1 MFCQKECF
9 RLGVLVFLAI
19 FLLGMGCDSMNVNK
33 AGDNRVRFEHIGINV
48 QDPVKMADWWVK
60 NLDMKIKRQGEPPV
74 SMRFLSDTDENMM
87 IEIYHNPPEA
97 VPEYASMDPLL
108 LHIAFKVDDV
118 KAIQDKLIAAGAT
131 LHSYQVTPDGDEI
144 LILRDPWGVPIQFV
158 KRANVMLS
166 FE

>member
-1 MFCQKECF
+1 MSVHSTGKM
-9 RLGVLVFLAI
+9 VFGIMGITI
-19 FLLGMGCDSMNVNK
+19 FLLCMGCDSMNANK
-33 AGDNRVRFEHIGINV
+33 ADDNRVRFEHIGINV
-48 QDPVKMADWWVK
+48 KDPVQMADWWVK
-60 NLDMKIKRQGEPPV
+60 NLDLKIKRQGEPPV
-74 SMRFLSDTDENMM
+74 SMHFLSDADENMM

-97 VPEYASMDPLL
+97 VPDYASMDPLL

-118 KAIQDKLIAAGAT
+118 KAIQAKLIAAGAT